1 MTQKEAIIEALNR
14 LGGKAKMGDICKLA
28 KAIGD
33 FSRSQAPDNTIRNCI
48 YTNPDDFRSSNEKGY
63 WELLSYQEEVANLM
77 RENRALR
84 ESNELLMS
92 IPKEAEFIDKF
103 LKEVMDFYKFD
114 RMKADSIR
122 IILKAMGYE
131 NAVDVLDAWI
141 NKKEDELTKAL
152 LKLAERPTYG
162 AYYASG
168 STHDDKRSQ
177 LLLGEEKE
185 KRIPLKRT
193 GNE

>member
-33 FSRSQAPDNTIRNCI
+33 FSRSQTPDNTIRNCI

-84 ESNELLMS
+84 ESNELLKS

-103 LKEVMDFYKFD
+103 LREVMDFYKFD